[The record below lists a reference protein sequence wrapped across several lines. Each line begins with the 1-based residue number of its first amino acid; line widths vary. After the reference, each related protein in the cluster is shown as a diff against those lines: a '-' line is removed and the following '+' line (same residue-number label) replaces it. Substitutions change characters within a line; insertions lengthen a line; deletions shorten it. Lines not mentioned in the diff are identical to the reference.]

1 MVFKRHIWWL
11 LHVSIVI
18 QIFINAVI
26 AGSVYALVA
35 SGLTFI
41 YATSRIFHLA
51 HGAVIVFGA
60 YAFHWGWIV
69 MGWHPLYAVF
79 LALTVS
85 VGSGLLMNELIYE
98 QQRRRQAKKL
108 AYLISTIALL
118 MLGNAVVLLAFGSS
132 LKSFNVSSHVYRFDD
147 LNITLLQVILIIVST
162 LLLLFLA
169 AIVKYTKFGKAM
181 RATADNEEVAM
192 IMGIQTRNIRRFSFA
207 IGSFL
212 AAIAGI
218 LIGLEFNL
226 DPNMGVYLAI
236 KGFTAMVIGGVGSI
250 GGAILGAFVVGLA
263 EQLAVWYFGAGWK
276 NSMAFVL
283 MFVFLLLR
291 PQGLFGLKR

>member
-1 MVFKRHIWWL
+1 M
-11 LHVSIVI
+11 
-18 QIFINAVI
+18 QIALQLIINAII

-60 YAFHWGWIV
+60 YVFHWTWIEL
-69 MGWHPLYAVF
+69 GWHPVYAVL
-79 LALTVS
+79 LALIVS

-98 QQRRRQAKKL
+98 QQRRREAKKL

-118 MLGNAVVLLAFGSS
+118 MLGNALVLLAFGSS
-132 LKSFNVSSHVYRFDD
+132 LKSFSVQSPVYRFDD
-147 LNITLLQVILIIVST
+147 LNITLLQLILIAASCF
-162 LLLLFLA
+162 LLLVLA

-181 RATADNEEVAM
+181 RATADNEEVAQ
-192 IMGIQTRNIRRFSFA
+192 IMGINTRNIRRLSFA

-212 AAIAGI
+212 AAVAGI

-250 GGAILGAFVVGLA
+250 GGAILGAFVVGLF

-276 NSMAFVL
+276 NSIAFVL
-283 MFVFLLLR
+283 LFVFLLLR
-291 PQGLFGLKR
+291 PQGLFGMKKFN

>member
-1 MVFKRHIWWL
+1 M
-11 LHVSIVI
+11 
-18 QIFINAVI
+18 QIILQLFINAVI

-51 HGAVIVFGA
+51 HGVVIVLGA
-60 YAFHWGWIV
+60 YAFHWGWIEQ
-69 MGWHPLYAVF
+69 GWHWAFAATLSVAVSIG
-79 LALTVS
+79 A
-85 VGSGLLMNELIYE
+85 GLLMNELIYE
-98 QQRRRQAKKL
+98 VQRRRKAKRL
-108 AYLISTIALL
+108 AYLISTVALL
-118 MLGNAVVLLAFGSS
+118 MLGNSVILLLFGSS
-132 LKSFNVSSHVYRFDD
+132 LKSFGVQTHVYRFDD
-147 LNITLLQVILIIVST
+147 INITFMQIVLIAIST
-162 LLLLFLA
+162 ILLLLLA

-181 RATADNEEVAM
+181 RATADNEDVAE
-192 IMGIQTRNIRRFSFA
+192 IMGIRTRNIRRFSFA
-207 IGSFL
+207 IGSL
-212 AAIAGI
+212 LGAIAGI

-250 GGAILGAFVVGLA
+250 GGAIFGAFIVGLT

-283 MFVFLLLR
+283 LFFFLLLR
-291 PQGLFGLKR
+291 PQGLFGMKKFH

>member
-1 MVFKRHIWWL
+1 MQIVLQL
-11 LHVSIVI
+11 L
-18 QIFINAVI
+18 INAII

-51 HGAVIVFGA
+51 HGVVIVFGA
-60 YAFHWGWIV
+60 YSFHWAWIGQ
-69 MGWHPLYAVF
+69 GWHPLLAAV
-79 LALTVS
+79 LSVAVS
-85 VGSGLLMNELIYE
+85 TGIGLLMNEFVYE
-98 QQRRRQAKKL
+98 QQRKRKAKKL

-118 MLGNAVVLLAFGSS
+118 MLGTSVILLASGSS
-132 LKSFNVSSHVYRFDD
+132 LKSFGVQTSVYRFDE
-147 LNITLLQVILIIVST
+147 LNITLMQIILILTSFF
-162 LLLLFLA
+162 LLLILA
-169 AIVKYTKFGKAM
+169 WIVKYTKFGKAM

-192 IMGIQTRNIRRFSFA
+192 IMGVNTRQIRRLSFA
-207 IGSFL
+207 IGSLL

-226 DPNMGVYLAI
+226 DPNMGVFLAI

-250 GGAILGAFVVGLA
+250 GGAILGAFVVGLT

-276 NSMAFVL
+276 NSMAFIL
-283 MFVFLLLR
+283 LFVFLLLR
-291 PQGLFGLKR
+291 PQGLFGMKKFN

>member
-1 MVFKRHIWWL
+1 M
-11 LHVSIVI
+11 
-18 QIFINAVI
+18 QIALQLFINAVI

-51 HGAVIVFGA
+51 HGVVIVFGA
-60 YAFHWGWIV
+60 YAFHWSWIV
-69 MGWHPLYAVF
+69 EGWHPF
-79 LALTVS
+79 LAALLSVCVS
-85 VGSGLLMNELIYE
+85 VAIGFFMNEFIYE
-98 QQRRRQAKKL
+98 QQRKRKAKKL

-118 MLGNAVVLLAFGSS
+118 MLGTSVILLVFDSS
-132 LKSFNVSSHVYRFDD
+132 LKSFGVQTTVYRFDD
-147 LNITLLQVILIIVST
+147 LNITLMQIILIVVST
-162 LLLLFLA
+162 FLLLALA
-169 AIVKYTKFGKAM
+169 AIVKYTRFGKAM

-192 IMGIQTRNIRRFSFA
+192 IMGVKTRNVRRLSFA

-212 AAIAGI
+212 AALAGI

-250 GGAILGAFVVGLA
+250 GGAILGAFIVGFA

-276 NSMAFVL
+276 NSMTFVL
-283 MFVFLLLR
+283 LFMFLLFR
-291 PQGLFGLKR
+291 PYGLFGRKKF